1 MLNGIWVAMIVGAII
16 CGALTGR
23 LDEVAKASTSVAKD
37 AVSLAIGLIGVMA
50 FFLGLMRV
58 LHQGG
63 FLKVMARVMRPVM
76 TRLFPDVP
84 EDHPAMS
91 MMILNMVSNMLGLG
105 NAATPFG
112 LKAMMELNK
121 LNPHPGT
128 ASNSMALFLAINTSG
143 LAVLP
148 TGMIAVRASLGAE
161 SPGSIFMTTI
171 LATLFSTAVALIVA
185 TVLCRM
191 PAYKL
196 PPIPVTPSGEV
207 SGLSEIQGDID
218 TTVAEEEFAQDVGDA
233 SPKQRLVGWA
243 LVASVVAA
251 FVVAL
256 YQRSIEVVDG
266 NAIGWGG
273 ALKSAITDWPLVILI
288 VVIVLYGVCRGVKVY
303 DVLVEGGKE
312 GFEVAIRI
320 IPYLVAILV
329 AVGMLRASGAID
341 LLVVGLEPI
350 TALVGMPAEAL
361 PMAFLRSLSGSGA
374 LAVSAEIMQTHGPDS
389 LIGNIV
395 ATMQGSTETTFYVL
409 ALYFG
414 VVQVRNTRHT
424 LWACLAA
431 DLAGALGA
439 VWFCR
444 WLLT

>member
-1 MLNGIWVAMIVGAII
+1 MLNGIWVAMIVGAVV
-16 CGALTGR
+16 CGALTGK
-23 LDEVAKASTSVAKD
+23 LDEVAAASVTSAKS
-37 AVSLAIGLIGVMA
+37 AVTLAIGLVGVMA

-63 FLKVMARVMRPVM
+63 LLTAMARFMRPIM

-84 EDHPAMS
+84 DDHPAMS

-112 LKAMMELNK
+112 LKAMMELDK
-121 LNPHPGT
+121 LNPHKGT

-148 TGMIAVRASLGAE
+148 TGMIAIRASLGSQA
-161 SPGSIFMTTI
+161 PGAIFMTTI
-171 LATLFSTAVALIVA
+171 LATLFSTCVALLIA
-185 TVLCRM
+185 KTMSR
-191 PAYKL
+191 L
-196 PPIPVTPSGEV
+196 PVYQLPSNPTDAVDMSESVIDDSGIDISAAQEEFSQTTGEV
-207 SGLSEIQGDID
+207 S
-218 TTVAEEEFAQDVGDA
+218 F
-233 SPKQRLVGWA
+233 KQRLVGWG
-243 LVASVVAA
+243 LVAAVAA
-251 FVVAL
+251 AFGTAL
-256 YQRSIEVVDG
+256 YRRSTEVVDG
-266 NAIGWGG
+266 EVLGWLG
-273 ALKSAITDWPLVILI
+273 ALKSAITDWPLVLLI
-288 VVIVLYGVCRGVKVY
+288 VGFVLYGVCRGVKVY
-303 DVLVEGGKE
+303 DAIVEGGKE
-312 GFEVAIRI
+312 GFDVAIRI

-329 AVGMLRASGAID
+329 AVGMLRASGAIA
-341 LLVVGLEPI
+341 LLVDGLEPI
-350 TALVGMPAEAL
+350 TAMVGMPAEVL

-395 ATMQGSTETTFYVL
+395 STMQGSTETTFYVL

-414 VVQVRNTRHT
+414 IVHVRNTRYT

-431 DLAGALGA
+431 DLAGVLGS